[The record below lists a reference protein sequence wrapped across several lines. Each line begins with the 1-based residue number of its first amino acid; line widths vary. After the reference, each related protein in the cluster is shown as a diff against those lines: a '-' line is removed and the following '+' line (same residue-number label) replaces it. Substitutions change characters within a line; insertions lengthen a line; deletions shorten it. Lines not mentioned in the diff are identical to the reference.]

1 MRRVRQAVSAV
12 VRPRGGGLF
21 AAASVVLLAVAVGLV
36 LAGGPGSEPGPTGA
50 GPTTVEPAPPTPDVA
65 TLRSQA
71 AARGLRFGSA
81 VDVSALSSD
90 AAYATALAQE
100 FSSLTAENA
109 MKWSTIQP
117 SLGERDWSGADRLVE
132 FAQRY
137 GQQVYGHTL
146 VWHSSD
152 PSWLQSTISGPGSA
166 AKTLR
171 AHIVEQ
177 VSRYRGAVW
186 AWDVVNEVIGPDYR
200 LRDTI
205 WHRYL
210 GPGYVA
216 DAFRW
221 AHEADPD
228 ALLFI
233 NDYGIETINPKS
245 DALYALVKQL
255 LAEGVP
261 IHGVGFQTHL
271 SIDSNTATFAENLQ
285 RFAALG
291 VDVALTE
298 MGVRMPLPATPDK
311 LEAQARVYRAAVEAC
326 LAVPRCVS
334 ITVWGFSDKYSWLA
348 PEHEG
353 DGSACL
359 LDTMFRPKPAYH
371 AVMGALSPSP

>member
-1 MRRVRQAVSAV
+1 LVAAIRR
-12 VRPRGGGLF
+12 RGGGGGVF
-21 AAASVVLLAVAVGLV
+21 AAASVILLAVAVGLV
-36 LAGGPGSEPGPTGA
+36 LVNGA
-50 GPTTVEPAPPTPDVA
+50 GSDPESAEATPTPAVA
-65 TLRSQA
+65 ESPPSTPTLRGLA

-90 AAYATALAQE
+90 AAYATVLAQE
-100 FSSLTAENA
+100 FSSVTAENA
-109 MKWSTIQP
+109 MKWATVQP
-117 SLGERDWSGADRLVE
+117 SPGERDWSGADRLVE
-132 FAQRY
+132 FARRY

-152 PSWLQSTISGPGSA
+152 PAWLASVVDGPGSA

-171 AHIVEQ
+171 AHIEEQ
-177 VSRYRGAVW
+177 VSRYRGDVW
-186 AWDVVNEVIGPDYR
+186 AWDVVNEVIGPDHR

-210 GPGYVA
+210 GSGYIA

-221 AHEADPD
+221 AHAADPD

-233 NDYGIETINPKS
+233 NDYGAENSNPKS

-255 LAEGVP
+255 LADGVP

-271 SIDSNTATFAENLQ
+271 SIESNIASFQANLQ
-285 RFAALG
+285 RFADLG
-291 VDVALTE
+291 LKVAITE
-298 MGVRMPLPATPDK
+298 MGVRLPLPVTAEK
-311 LEAQARVYRAAVEAC
+311 LAAQARVYGAAVQAC
-326 LAVPRCVS
+326 LAVPQCIS
-334 ITVWGFSDKYSWLA
+334 ISVWGFSDKYSWLA

-359 LDTMFRPKPAYH
+359 LDPMFRPKPAYH
-371 AVMGALSPSP
+371 AVLEALAQTR